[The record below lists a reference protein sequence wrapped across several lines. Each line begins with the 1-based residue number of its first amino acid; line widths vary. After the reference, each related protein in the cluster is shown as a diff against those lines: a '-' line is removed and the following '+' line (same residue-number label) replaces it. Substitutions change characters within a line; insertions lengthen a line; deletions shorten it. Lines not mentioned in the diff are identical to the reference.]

1 MDSEVY
7 ISPECISDKKED
19 YVYNRLL
26 LYAQMNNIDDI
37 DEVNHWYSVFS
48 SFVADEMDNRIETGD
63 YNHIDI
69 EESISTMEYILSRRY
84 G

>member
-1 MDSEVY
+1 MGSEVY
-7 ISPECISDKKED
+7 IDPECINDNGED

-26 LYAQMNNIDDI
+26 IYAKIHNIDDI

-48 SFVADEMDNRIETGD
+48 SFVAEEMNNRIETGD
-63 YNHIDI
+63 YNHINI
-69 EESISTMEYILSRRY
+69 EESISTMEDILSRKY

>member
-7 ISPECISDKKED
+7 ISPKCIYDKKED
-19 YVYNRLL
+19 YIYNRLL
-26 LYAQMNNIDDI
+26 TYAKMHNIDDI

-48 SFVADEMDNRIETGD
+48 SFIADEMDNRIETGD
-63 YNHIDI
+63 YNHINI

>member
-7 ISPECISDKKED
+7 ISPECISDNGKD

-26 LYAQMNNIDDI
+26 IYAKIHNIDDI

-48 SFVADEMDNRIETGD
+48 SFVADEMNNRIETGD
-63 YNHIDI
+63 YNHINI
-69 EESISTMEYILSRRY
+69 EESISTMESILSRRY